1 MILPRLWYDSGNF
14 MSMKRQFLMFCLR
27 WFLNVL
33 GLWIT
38 VRLLAEHG
46 VEFSGQYLSLVVGG
60 LLLSIINTILRPI
73 IVVLALPAI
82 LLTLGLF
89 MFIVNGLMVYLAA
102 KLTPGIDI
110 SFGAAIIAGFII
122 GIVNYALTGML
133 ELNRERGNNH
143 E

>member
-1 MILPRLWYDSGNF
+1 

-27 WFLNVL
+27 WLLNVL
-33 GLWIT
+33 GLWIA

-46 VEFSGQYLSLVVGG
+46 AEFSGQYLSLIFGG
-60 LLLSIINTILRPI
+60 LLLSIINTVLRPI

-102 KLTPGIDI
+102 ILTPGIDI

-122 GIVNYALTGML
+122 GVVNYALTGVI
-133 ELNRERGNNH
+133 ELSREKRH
-143 E
+143 